1 MAEMTSRD
9 RVAAALNHEEPDR
22 VPVDF
27 GGSRITGITAIAY
40 KNLLNHLG
48 RSEDIKIYDIKQ
60 QLAIPSHDMV
70 RYLGGD
76 VVHLTRPGQ
85 TTGLPFLMIDR
96 WQEGRMTDG
105 SPCLVP
111 EGYDPVFLDDGGM
124 EIHHDG
130 SVFARR
136 PAGSLYFDVTTIP
149 LKDAETPED
158 IDTYVWPDPW
168 SERDE
173 QFLKAEIERL
183 YHGTDMALF
192 AGLPVFD
199 CSFFEI
205 GQYMFGFETL
215 LTNFYLKRDMME
227 YWLDTLLKH
236 HLAILEKFLELTGMY
251 ISAIQMNDDFG
262 AQDNMLIPPD
272 LYREL
277 IKPRQQKWI
286 EFLKERSEARIF
298 LHCDGAF
305 SDIIDDLV
313 EIGVDVLNPLQ
324 SGARGMEPEKLKR
337 RYGKDLTFWG
347 GGVDTQSTLP
357 FGSIDDIKN
366 EVRERISLLGK
377 GGGYVFGTIH
387 NIQSDISPDKI
398 MAVFETAKKYG
409 KFPLK

>member
-262 AQDNMLIPPD
+262 AQDNMLIPPA

-277 IKPRQQKWI
+277 IKPRQAEWI
-286 EFLKERSEARIF
+286 ALVRKHSDAKIF
-298 LHCDGAF
+298 LHCDGAIA
-305 SDIIDDLV
+305 DILDDLI
-313 EIGVDVLNPLQ
+313 EIEIDILNPLQ
-324 SGARGMEPEKLKR
+324 SGARGMDPGDIKR
-337 RYGKDLTFWG
+337 RYGNRLSFWG
-347 GGVDTQSTLP
+347 GGIDTQSTLP
-357 FGSIDDIKN
+357 FGSIEEIQS
-366 EVRERISLLGK
+366 EIASRISLLGK
-377 GGGYVFGTIH
+377 GGGYVFATIH
-387 NIQSDISPDKI
+387 NIQPDISPEKI
-398 MAVFETAKKYG
+398 LAVFETAG
-409 KFPLK
+409 KHARYPLT